1 MSQGESS
8 EAVSDIMQHNPV
20 IHEHH
25 TAMRGQIA
33 ATHQEGHMPIGLVAD
48 KEEKI
53 QDVDEDQNR
62 LLSLP
67 AELRNRIWR
76 LLALF
81 EPECDPLADHR
92 ITVALMRARFPEGS
106 SPQECKP
113 ETFGTAFRYPP
124 AVLRVCRQIRSEAL
138 PIYYGANEF
147 YGRLSLDDLGTPL
160 QNHGTYKQ
168 EINSWLAKI
177 GKQGAGRIKHLNII
191 LPPRRLYAI
200 THADFTTG
208 ISRQPYTRASMLEFL
223 DVEKYGMSPGAIHLR
238 EYDRSFT
245 STTELS

>member
-1 MSQGESS
+1 MLQGESS
-8 EAVSDIMQHNPV
+8 EAVDDIMQHNPV
-20 IHEHH
+20 IHDRH
-25 TAMRGQIA
+25 TAMREQIA
-33 ATHQEGHMPIGLVAD
+33 AAFQEGHMPIGLVAD
-48 KEEKI
+48 KEEKV

-67 AELRNRIWR
+67 AELRTRIWR
-76 LLALF
+76 LLVLF
-81 EPECDPLADHR
+81 EPECDPLVDHR
-92 ITVALMRARFPEGS
+92 ITVALMRARSPAGS
-106 SPQECKP
+106 PHQDCKP

-124 AVLRVCRQIRSEAL
+124 AVLRVCRQVRSEAL

-147 YGRLSLDDLGTPL
+147 YGRLSLDDLGTRKRS
-160 QNHGTYKQ
+160 QGTYKQ

-208 ISRQPYTRASMLEFL
+208 ISRKSYTRASMLEFL
-223 DVEKYGMSPGAIHLR
+223 DVEKYGMLPGAIHLR
-238 EYDRSFT
+238 EYDESFT
-245 STTELS
+245 LTTGLS